1 MTEPNGS
8 HALVIE
14 GIIADNGDGLTVVFA
29 LEQLE
34 RIRAGLLQANDGLE
48 ILLGRTPTTAEIRA
62 EWRRMKRE
70 RT

>member
-62 EWRRMKRE
+62 EWRRMKRGK
-70 RT
+70 